1 MKETIEQDI
10 LIAFPLFNNVI
21 KWKTYENYKTSCI
34 GDIPDGWDVRRL
46 KYTAPTSSKKLSE
59 RPDSLPYIGLEHI
72 ESKTGNLILDTPVE
86 NVESTI
92 SLFSEGCILFGKLR
106 PYLAKVVLTNFKGV
120 CTTELLVFQPK
131 DILNNKYLF
140 YRLLSED
147 FISLV
152 NSFTYGT
159 KMPRA
164 SSEQIG
170 NIPIQ
175 LPSFAEQQAIAAFL
189 DRETTKL
196 NNLIAKKERLIE
208 LLKERRAAIINQ
220 AVTKGLDPDVAME
233 DSKFEW
239 MGKIPIHWKVRRMKY
254 VVSETLKYGANEAAL
269 LTDPSLPRYIR
280 ITDINDDGSLKE
292 ESFRSLSRDIAKP
305 YLLKNGDILF
315 ARSGA
320 TVGKV
325 FMYDKAWG
333 DACYAG
339 YLIRARINSSIS
351 DPLFVSYFVNTP
363 AYQSWLSSVFI
374 QATIQNVSAEKY
386 ANLPVPLPPLQEQ
399 KEITTFL
406 DQETEKIDKLISTI
420 RGGIQKL
427 KEYSSAL
434 ISAAVTGKIDVRGEV
449 RQVPGEEEIDE
460 DGA

>member
-1 MKETIEQDI
+1 MKEIIGQDI
-10 LIAFPLFNNVI
+10 LIAFPLSNNTI
-21 KWKTYENYKTSCI
+21 KWKTHENYKISCI
-34 GDIPDGWDVRRL
+34 GEIPDSWNVRRL
-46 KYTAPTSSKKLSE
+46 KYLAPISSKKLFE
-59 RPDSLPYIGLEHI
+59 RPNNLPYIGLEHI
-72 ESKTGNLILDTPVE
+72 ESKTGNLILDVPVE
-86 NVESTI
+86 NVESTV
-92 SLFSEGCILFGKLR
+92 SLFNEGCVLFGKLR
-106 PYLAKVVLTNFKGV
+106 PYLAKVVLTTFKGV

-131 DILNNKYLF
+131 DIINNKYLF

-164 SSEQIG
+164 SGEQIG
-170 NIPIQ
+170 NISIQ
-175 LPSFAEQQAIAAFL
+175 LPSLVEQRAITTFL
-189 DRETTKL
+189 DRETSKL
-196 NNLIAKKERLIE
+196 NALIAKKERLIE
-208 LLKERRAAIINQ
+208 LLKEHRSAIINQ
-220 AVTKGLDPDVAME
+220 AVTKGLDSNVAMK

-239 MGKIPIHWKVRRMKY
+239 LGKVPSHWSVRRMKY
-254 VVSETLKYGANEAAL
+254 IVSETLKYGANEAASL
-269 LTDPSLPRYIR
+269 IDPSLPRYIR
-280 ITDINDDGSLKE
+280 ITDINDDGSLKD
-292 ESFRSLSRDIAKP
+292 ESFRSLPKEVARP
-305 YLLKNGDILF
+305 YLLEYGDILF

-325 FMYDKAWG
+325 FMYNQVWG

-351 DPLFVSYFVNTP
+351 DPLFVNYFVNTP

-399 KEITTFL
+399 KKIITLL
-406 DQETEKIDKLISTI
+406 DQETAKIDKLISTI
-420 RGGIQKL
+420 SGGIEKL

-449 RQVPGEEEIDE
+449 EELSEEEEIDE